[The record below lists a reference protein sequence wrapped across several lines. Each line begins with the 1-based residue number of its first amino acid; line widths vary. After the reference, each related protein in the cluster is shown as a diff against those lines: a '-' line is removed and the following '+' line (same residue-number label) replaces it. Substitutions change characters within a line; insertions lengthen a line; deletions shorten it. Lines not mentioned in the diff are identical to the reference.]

1 MSKQKHWD
9 KYWPCV
15 LIQNAGDERAWM
27 CANSECFFTL
37 DEALAVI
44 EKHREHNTVLCA
56 WVQKQRKNVF
66 KAPVWFKN
74 YTNMLGM
81 VDDRFVAKKGNR

>member
-1 MSKQKHWD
+1 MKSTIHTPPNKSHM
-9 KYWPCV
+9 PSTH
-15 LIQNAGDERAWM
+15 G
-27 CANSECFFTL
+27 NSAEFSNNECFFTL

-44 EKHREHNTVLCA
+44 EKHKEHNTVLCA

-66 KAPVWFKN
+66 KAPVWFEN

-81 VDDRFVAKKGNR
+81 VDDRFVTKEGNR